1 MRADYS
7 NEAEELDRVCPRGHL
22 EHMTLRIAQLEI
34 DGQGVLAPM
43 AGYTDRGFRL
53 LCAEQG
59 AALVF
64 TEMISAEG
72 LLRNVPT
79 TLRMMRIDDG
89 ERPVG
94 LQLYGP
100 DPQRVAEAAVVAEEL
115 VSPDLIDLNMGCP
128 ARKVVR
134 KGSGVALMRDPPRA
148 EEMVRAVTAAVSCPV
163 TVKMRSGWSADEV
176 NAVELAKRFEGSGC
190 AALCVHARTRS
201 QVHSGKVDLDLLAE
215 VRSAV
220 GVPVIGNG
228 GVNSAEQATRMM
240 DATGVE
246 AVMVGRAAIGN
257 PWIFREIAQGSGY
270 EVPPEQIVS
279 AVARHLDTLIEANV
293 LAKRDRPEE
302 RACSRIRGHL
312 VRYTSG
318 RPGSGTFRRSLSQ
331 LGDRETLMWALDD
344 LLSFS

>member
-1 MRADYS
+1 
-7 NEAEELDRVCPRGHL
+7 
-22 EHMTLRIAQLEI
+22 MTLRIANLEI
-34 DGQGVLAPM
+34 EGKGVLAPM

-79 TLRMMRIDDG
+79 TLRMMRIDPG

-115 VSPDLIDLNMGCP
+115 VTPDLIDLNMGCP

-134 KGSGVALMRDPPRA
+134 KGSGVALMRDPPKA
-148 EEMVRAVTAAVSCPV
+148 ERMVQAVTAAVSCPV

-176 NAVELAKRFEGSGC
+176 NAVELARRFEAAGC
-190 AALCVHARTRS
+190 AALTVHARTRS
-201 QVHSGKVDLDLLAE
+201 QVHTGKVDLDLLAE

-220 GVPVIGNG
+220 SIPVIGNG
-228 GVNSAEQATRMM
+228 GVTGGEQAEGMM
-240 DATGVE
+240 GTTGVD

-257 PWIFREIAQGSGY
+257 PWIFREIAQGHAE
-270 EVPPEQIVS
+270 EVTPEQVTS
-279 AVARHLDTLIEANV
+279 AVSRHLETLIATNVEAR
-293 LAKRDRPEE
+293 RDRPEE

-312 VRYTSG
+312 VRYTAG
-318 RPGSGTFRRSLSQ
+318 RPGSGTFRRRLSE
-331 LGDRETLMWALDD
+331 LGDRETLMQALDD
-344 LLSFS
+344 LLTVGQPRSK